1 MSERTEDPE
10 HGGADDGAGAAAGG
24 RRRFKLDL
32 SSQVMIGL
40 ALGVG
45 AGIFLGELA
54 AHLQIIGDIFVRLLQ
69 MTVLPFVVLSL
80 VAGLGRLELSQALG
94 MAKRG
99 GGVLLASIGVA
110 LLFVYLLPWAWPEIE
125 SASFFST
132 SLVEEPPAFDML
144 GLYIPSNPFFSL
156 VNSLVPA
163 IVLFSLALGVALI
176 GVPGKEKVVAGLEPL
191 IEALVVITGV
201 VARTA
206 PYGVFAIAASATG
219 TLSLSELQRIQVYVA
234 SYAAAAL
241 LLAFWVMPGLVTTL
255 TPISYRTLLG
265 ATRSGLITAFA
276 TGNLLIVI
284 PMLTEACRR
293 IVAEAVPEEGDAPSG
308 VEVMVPTSFNFPSTG
323 KILSLLFLPFAAW
336 FGGGGFGLSQWATVA
351 FAGTTSFFGQNV
363 IAVPFM
369 LDLLRLPSD
378 LFQLFLAVDVFA
390 GRFQVMLAAMFTV
403 VVSLIG
409 AIGVPGGL
417 RSRLPRL
424 LRFGAVS
431 VGLMVGLVAVLRL
444 VFALIDIDYQGYQR
458 FIALELHYPPVEHRV
473 LRDESPEPVEPAPGR
488 RLAEILERGELRACY
503 FRDALPLA
511 FQNEEGHL
519 VGYDIEMMY
528 GLARDLDVSI
538 LFHRI
543 ERGSAA
549 TLLDNGT
556 CDIIASGVVLTTRR
570 ARDVTLSSPYL
581 QVAVAFVVSD
591 HRRDEFATWEGLR
604 ERRDLT
610 IGIGDVPHYERRI
623 QRRLPHAKLVQV
635 ETAREFFAG
644 KRPDLDALVQG
655 AETGSAWTLVYPQFN
670 VVVPKPGRILVPAA
684 YAMPRGEAELAD
696 IVDTWIALTADD
708 GTAEA
713 LYRHWI
719 LGEDAEAGEKRWSVV
734 RNVLGWVD

>member
-1 MSERTEDPE
+1 LSEQADETASRTS
-10 HGGADDGAGAAAGG
+10 

-32 SSQVMIGL
+32 SSQVLLGL

-45 AGIFLGELA
+45 AGVFLGEYA

-80 VAGLGRLELSQALG
+80 IAGLGRLELSQAVG

-99 GGVLLASIGVA
+99 GGVLLTSIGVA
-110 LLFVYLLPWAWPEIE
+110 LLFVYLLPLAWPEIK

-132 SLVEEPPAFDML
+132 SLVEEAPAFDML
-144 GLYIPSNPFFSL
+144 GLYIPSNPFYSL

-176 GVPGKEKVVAGLEPL
+176 GVAGKERVVAGLEPL

-241 LLAFWVMPGLVTTL
+241 LLAFWVMPGLVATL
-255 TPISYRTLLG
+255 TPISYGTLIR
-265 ATRSGLITAFA
+265 ATRSGLVTAFA

-284 PMLTEACRR
+284 PMLTDACRR
-293 IVAEAVPEEGDAPSG
+293 IVSEAVPEDRDAPAG

-336 FGGGGFGLSQWATVA
+336 FGGGGFGLPQWMTVT
-351 FAGTTSFFGQNV
+351 FAGVTSFFGQNV

-417 RSRLPRL
+417 RARLPRL
-424 LRFGAVS
+424 LRFGLIS
-431 VGLMVGLVAVLRL
+431 LGLMVGLIAGLRVL
-444 VFALIDIDYQGYQR
+444 FALIHIDYQGYQR
-458 FIALELHYPPVEHRV
+458 FIALELRYPPADHRV
-473 LRDESPEPVEPAPGR
+473 LREESPSPVEPVVGR
-488 RLAEILERGELRACY
+488 RLDEILERGEMRACY
-503 FRDALPLA
+503 FPDALPLA

-519 VGYDIEMMY
+519 VGYDIEMVN
-528 GLARDLDVSI
+528 GLANDLGVSI

-543 ERGSAA
+543 ERSATA
-549 TLLDNGT
+549 VLLDNGT
-556 CDIIASGVVLTTRR
+556 CDIIASGVALTTSR
-570 ARDVTLSSPYL
+570 ARDLAFSTPYL
-581 QVAVAFVVSD
+581 QVAVSFVVSD
-591 HRRDEFATWEGLR
+591 HRRDEFATWERIAASSGLK
-604 ERRDLT
+604 
-610 IGIGDVPHYERRI
+610 IGIPDVPHYLRRI
-623 QRRLPHAKLVQV
+623 QRRLPRVELVTV
-635 ETAREFFAG
+635 DSPREYLAG
-644 KRPDLDALVQG
+644 KRPDLDALVMG
-655 AETGSAWTLVYPQFN
+655 AETGSAWTLVYPNFN
-670 VVVPKPGRILVPAA
+670 VVVPKPGKILAPAA
-684 YAMPRGEAELAD
+684 YAMPLGEDKL
-696 IVDTWIALTADD
+696 VDVVNTWIALTRDD
-708 GTAEA
+708 GTADA

-719 LGEDAEAGEKRWSVV
+719 LGEDASAGEKRWSVI
-734 RNVLGWVD
+734 RNVLGWVQ